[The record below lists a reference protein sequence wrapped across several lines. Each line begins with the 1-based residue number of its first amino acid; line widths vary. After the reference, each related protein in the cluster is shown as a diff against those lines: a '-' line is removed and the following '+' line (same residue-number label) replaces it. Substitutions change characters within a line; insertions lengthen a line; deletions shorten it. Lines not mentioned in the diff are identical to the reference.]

1 MSAPMRRVVHEWPA
15 NEAGRK
21 AAELAVARGQLVYA
35 ERVGDVVRVVLRV
48 PTGRTPTA
56 PRQTTTRL
64 RQARQ
69 RVALAVAGV
78 VLLVAALVWGV
89 VLAVAWAADHL
100 AMLLGIGVVLAI
112 FGAVVV
118 RIAVGG
124 GGDHPCNR

>member
-1 MSAPMRRVVHEWPA
+1 MRRVVHEWPA
-15 NEAGRK
+15 NDAGRR

-48 PTGRTPTA
+48 PAGRTPTG
-56 PRQTTTRL
+56 PRQTTTRP
-64 RQARQ
+64 RQGFR
-69 RVALAVAGV
+69 RVALAITAA
-78 VLLVAALVWGV
+78 VLLVGALVWGV
-89 VLAVAWAADHL
+89 ALAVAWAADHL

-124 GGDHPCNR
+124 GGDDHPCDR